1 MQGAFYMELAEKPA
15 KDKPF
20 IFGWFSHRIS
30 YAENQG
36 NGAIAK

>member
-30 YAENQG
+30 
-36 NGAIAK
+36 